1 MKILILTTGS
11 VSAYLS
17 HKLANILK
25 NNGHEIKHYMT
36 EAAGHLMSF
45 NKGSKSDNPFAQ
57 TFYTGHFSN
66 YISNEH
72 EIVDWHDKPNN
83 PVLHIDIVNW
93 ADVCVVCPAD
103 FNILG
108 KMANGIADDV
118 VSSILAA
125 WLGSGKKLYICEA
138 MNTMMYKNPAR
149 LRNRDMLENIE
160 NVHFIEPT
168 VKRLACGDFGIGA
181 LADINTIANIVEG
194 HRWVQPISNNE
205 LIGTTQYSSGSMPGL
220 IGGYIHNYP
229 TRVPY
234 KGLFKDYIPKFNEP
248 GAFGA
253 VRKFDIH
260 EGVDIYCEKHAGVY
274 AMEDGEVVAS
284 YHYTGNAAKC
294 DWWNDTWC
302 IKIKG
307 KSGVITYGE
316 LEMPEYNRK
325 LPSVGTF
332 VKAGD
337 LIGMVGQVL
346 KDGKKRNDIRNHNV
360 CMLHVEL
367 RTENCHIDGWKLDED
382 RDKRLLDP
390 TPYLKLI

>member
-25 NNGHEIKHYMT
+25 NNGHEVKHFMT
-36 EAAGHLMSF
+36 KVAAQLMNMNEAAL
-45 NKGSKSDNPFAQ
+45 SKDYTNQS
-57 TFYTGHFSN
+57 FYTSQYSN
-66 YISNEH
+66 YISIER
-72 EIVDWHDKPNN
+72 EILDWHDKAYN
-83 PVLHIDIVNW
+83 PVLHIDIVKW

-149 LRNRDMLENIE
+149 QRNREILENI
-160 NVHFIEPT
+160 NDVHFIEPT

-194 HRWVQPISNNE
+194 HRWAQPITLDDLQHDGVFYLPNCFNWRLPE
-205 LIGTTQYSSGSMPGL
+205 Y
-220 IGGYIHNYP
+220 
-229 TRVPY
+229 
-234 KGLFKDYIPKFNEP
+234 NEP

-260 EGVDIYCEKHAGVY
+260 EGVDIYCEKY
-274 AMEDGEVVAS
+274 ARIKT
-284 YHYTGNAAKC
+284 Y
-294 DWWNDTWC
+294 NDAC
-302 IKIKG
+302 C
-307 KSGVITYGE
+307 SC
-316 LEMPEYNRK
+316 N
-325 LPSVGTF
+325 F
-332 VKAGD
+332 
-337 LIGMVGQVL
+337 
-346 KDGKKRNDIRNHNV
+346 
-360 CMLHVEL
+360 
-367 RTENCHIDGWKLDED
+367 
-382 RDKRLLDP
+382 
-390 TPYLKLI
+390 

>member
-1 MKILILTTGS
+1 MKMKILLLTTGS

-25 NNGHEIKHYMT
+25 NNGHEVRHYMT
-36 EAAGHLMSF
+36 ATAGHLMSF
-45 NKGSKSDNPFAQ
+45 NKGSKSDNPFSQ

-72 EIVDWHDKPNN
+72 EIVDWHDKASN
-83 PVLHIDIVNW
+83 PVLHIDVVNW

-149 LRNRDMLENIE
+149 LRNRDILENIE
-160 NVHFIEPT
+160 DVHFIEPT

-194 HRWVQPISNNE
+194 HRWVQPIT
-205 LIGTTQYSSGSMPGL
+205 LIDLQHESE
-220 IGGYIHNYP
+220 
-229 TRVPY
+229 
-234 KGLFKDYIPKFNEP
+234 FYIPECYNSRLPDYDEP

-260 EGVDIYCEKHAGVY
+260 EGVDIYCEKHAHVY
-274 AMEDGEVVAS
+274 AMEDGKVVAS

-325 LPSVGTF
+325 LPSIGTF

-337 LIGMVGQVL
+337 LIGVVGQVL
-346 KDGKKRNDIRNHNV
+346 KDGKKRSDIRNHNV

-367 RTENCHIDGWKLDED
+367 RTENCHIDGWKLGED
-382 RDKRLLDP
+382 RDKKLLDP

>member
-25 NNGHEIKHYMT
+25 NNGHEVKHFMT
-36 EAAGHLMSF
+36 KTAAQLMSMNEAAL
-45 NKGSKSDNPFAQ
+45 SKDYTNQS
-57 TFYTGHFSN
+57 FYTSQYSN
-66 YISNEH
+66 YISIER
-72 EIVDWHDKPNN
+72 EILDWHDKAYN
-83 PVLHIDIVNW
+83 PVLHIDIVKW

-149 LRNRDMLENIE
+149 QRNREILENI
-160 NVHFIEPT
+160 NDVHFIEPT

-194 HRWVQPISNNE
+194 HRWAQPITLDDLQHDGVFYLPDCFNWRLPE
-205 LIGTTQYSSGSMPGL
+205 Y
-220 IGGYIHNYP
+220 
-229 TRVPY
+229 
-234 KGLFKDYIPKFNEP
+234 NEP

-260 EGVDIYCEKHAGVY
+260 EGVDIYCVRHAKVY

-337 LIGMVGQVL
+337 LIGVVGQVL
-346 KDGKKRNDIRNHNV
+346 KDGKKRDDIRNHNV
-360 CMLHVEL
+360 CMLHIEL
-367 RTENCHIDGWKLDED
+367 RTENCHLDGWKLVED
-382 RDKRLLDP
+382 RDKKLLDP

>member
-1 MKILILTTGS
+1 MNILLLSTGS

-17 HKLANILK
+17 HKLAYQLK
-25 NNGHEIKHYMT
+25 GDGHEVKHYMT
-36 EAAGHLMSF
+36 KAAGQMMALS
-45 NKGSKSDNPFAQ
+45 NGSNSKNVENQ
-57 TFYTGHFSN
+57 TFHTGHFSN
-66 YISNEH
+66 YISIER
-72 EIVDWHDKPNN
+72 EAFDWHDKSNN

-138 MNTMMYKNPAR
+138 MNTMMYKNQAR
-149 LRNRDMLENIE
+149 QRNRDILENIE
-160 NVHFIEPT
+160 NVYFIEPT

-194 HRWVQPISNNE
+194 HRWAQPITLGDLDHEGHRWVQPITFLQEYFNRRLPE
-205 LIGTTQYSSGSMPGL
+205 Y
-220 IGGYIHNYP
+220 
-229 TRVPY
+229 
-234 KGLFKDYIPKFNEP
+234 NEP

-260 EGVDIYCEKHAGVY
+260 EGVDIYCVKHAKVY

-337 LIGMVGQVL
+337 LIGVVGQVL

-367 RTENCHIDGWKLDED
+367 RTESCHIDGWKLDED

-390 TPYLKLI
+390 TPYLKLIC

>member
-1 MKILILTTGS
+1 MKILLLTTGS

-25 NNGHEIKHYMT
+25 NNGHEVRHYMT
-36 EAAGHLMSF
+36 ATAGHLMSF
-45 NKGSKSDNPFAQ
+45 NKGSKSDNPFSQ

-72 EIVDWHDKPNN
+72 EIVDWHDKASN
-83 PVLHIDIVNW
+83 PVLHIDVVNW

-138 MNTMMYKNPAR
+138 MNTMMYKNAIR
-149 LRNRDMLENIE
+149 IKNHDILDNFE

-168 VKRLACGDFGIGA
+168 LKRLACGDFGIGA

-194 HRWVQPISNNE
+194 HRWVQPIT
-205 LIGTTQYSSGSMPGL
+205 LDDLQ
-220 IGGYIHNYP
+220 HDD
-229 TRVPY
+229 V
-234 KGLFKDYIPKFNEP
+234 FYIPDCLNSRLPDYDEP

-260 EGVDIYCEKHAGVY
+260 EGVDIYCEKYARVY

-284 YHYTGNAAKC
+284 YHYTGNVAKC

-337 LIGMVGQVL
+337 LIGVVGQVL
-346 KDGKKRNDIRNHNV
+346 KNGKKRYDIRNHNT
-360 CMLHVEL
+360 CMLHIEL
-367 RTENCHIDGWKLDED
+367 RTENCHLDGWKLGED
-382 RDKRLLDP
+382 RDKKLLDP

>member
-1 MKILILTTGS
+1 MKILLLTTGS

-25 NNGHEIKHYMT
+25 NNGHEVKHYMT
-36 EAAGHLMSF
+36 ATAGHLMSF
-45 NKGSKSDNPFAQ
+45 NKGSKSDNPFSQ

-72 EIVDWHDKPNN
+72 EIVDWYDKASN
-83 PVLHIDIVNW
+83 PVLHIDVVNW

-138 MNTMMYKNPAR
+138 MNTMMYKNQVR
-149 LRNRDMLENIE
+149 LHNRDILENIE

-194 HRWVQPISNNE
+194 HRWVQPIPVRD
-205 LIGTTQYSSGSMPGL
+205 LQHGDTF
-220 IGGYIHNYP
+220 H
-229 TRVPY
+229 PY
-234 KGLFKDYIPKFNEP
+234 DCFNWRLPLYNEP

-260 EGVDIYCEKHAGVY
+260 EGVDIYCEKYARVY

-284 YHYTGNAAKC
+284 YHYTGNVAKC

-316 LEMPEYNRK
+316 LEMPEYNRN

-337 LIGMVGQVL
+337 FIGVVGQVL
-346 KDGKKRNDIRNHNV
+346 KDGKKRDDIRNHNV
-360 CMLHVEL
+360 CMLHIEL
-367 RTENCHIDGWKLDED
+367 RTENCHLDGWKLGED
-382 RDKRLLDP
+382 RDKKLLDP

>member
-1 MKILILTTGS
+1 MKILLLTTGS

-17 HKLANILK
+17 HKLAYVLK
-25 NNGHEIKHYMT
+25 NNGHEVRHYMT
-36 EAAGHLMSF
+36 ETAGHLMSF

-66 YISNEH
+66 YISKEH
-72 EIVDWHDKPNN
+72 EVVDWHDKPNN
-83 PVLHIDIVNW
+83 PVLHIDVVNW

-149 LRNRDMLENIE
+149 QRNRDILENIE

-181 LADINTIANIVEG
+181 LADINTIANIIEG

-205 LIGTTQYSSGSMPGL
+205 LIGTMKYSSGSMPGL
-220 IGGYIHNYP
+220 VGGYIHNYP
-229 TRVPY
+229 IRVPY
-234 KGLFKDYIPKFNEP
+234 KGLFKDYIPNFNEP

-260 EGVDIYCEKHAGVY
+260 EGVDIYCEKRAGVY
-274 AMEDGEVVAS
+274 ATEDGEVVAS

-307 KSGVITYGE
+307 K
-316 LEMPEYNRK
+316 MPEYNRR

-337 LIGMVGQVL
+337 LIGVVGQVL
-346 KDGKKRNDIRNHNV
+346 TDGKKRNDIRNHNV

-390 TPYLKLI
+390 TPYLKLIC

>member
-1 MKILILTTGS
+1 MKILLLTTGS

-25 NNGHEIKHYMT
+25 NNGHEVRHYMT
-36 EAAGHLMSF
+36 ATAGHLMSF
-45 NKGSKSDNPFAQ
+45 NKGSKSDNPFSQ

-72 EIVDWHDKPNN
+72 EIVDWHDKASN
-83 PVLHIDIVNW
+83 PVLHIDVVNW

-138 MNTMMYKNPAR
+138 MNTMMYKNAIR
-149 LRNRDMLENIE
+149 IKNHDILDNFE

-168 VKRLACGDFGIGA
+168 LKRLACGDFGIGA

-194 HRWVQPISNNE
+194 HRWVQPIT
-205 LIGTTQYSSGSMPGL
+205 LDDLQ
-220 IGGYIHNYP
+220 HDD
-229 TRVPY
+229 V
-234 KGLFKDYIPKFNEP
+234 FYIPDCLNSRLPDYDEP

-260 EGVDIYCEKHAGVY
+260 EGVDIYCEKYARVY

-284 YHYTGNAAKC
+284 YHYTGNIAKC

-337 LIGMVGQVL
+337 LIGVVGQVL
-346 KDGKKRNDIRNHNV
+346 KNGKKRYDIRNHNT
-360 CMLHVEL
+360 CMLHIEL
-367 RTENCHIDGWKLDED
+367 RTENCHLDGWKLGED
-382 RDKRLLDP
+382 RDKKLLDP

>member
-1 MKILILTTGS
+1 MKILLLTTGS
-11 VSAYLS
+11 ISAYLS
-17 HKLANILK
+17 HKLAHVLK
-25 NNGHEIKHYMT
+25 NNGHEVRHYMT
-36 EAAGHLMSF
+36 ETAGHLMSF
-45 NKGSKSDNPFAQ
+45 NKGSKSNNPFSQ

-72 EIVDWHDKPNN
+72 EVVDWHDKASN
-83 PVLHIDIVNW
+83 PVLHIDVVNW

-138 MNTMMYKNPAR
+138 MNTMMYKNQAR
-149 LRNRDMLENIE
+149 QRNRDTLEKIE
-160 NVHFIEPT
+160 NVYFIEPT

-194 HRWVQPISNNE
+194 HRWVQPITLVDLQHESV
-205 LIGTTQYSSGSMPGL
+205 Y
-220 IGGYIHNYP
+220 
-229 TRVPY
+229 
-234 KGLFKDYIPKFNEP
+234 YIPECYNSRLPDYDEP

-260 EGVDIYCEKHAGVY
+260 EGVDIYCEKHADVY

-284 YHYTGNAAKC
+284 YHYTGAKAKC

-316 LEMPEYNRK
+316 LEMPEHNVE

-337 LIGMVGQVL
+337 FIGVVGQVL

-367 RTENCHIDGWKLDED
+367 RTENCHIDGWKLGED
-382 RDKRLLDP
+382 RDKKLLDP

>member
-17 HKLANILK
+17 HKLANIFK
-25 NNGHEIKHYMT
+25 NNGHEVKHFMT
-36 EAAGHLMSF
+36 KTAAQLMSMNEAAL
-45 NKGSKSDNPFAQ
+45 SKDYTNQS
-57 TFYTGHFSN
+57 FYTSQYSN
-66 YISNEH
+66 YISIER
-72 EIVDWHDKPNN
+72 EILDWHDKAYN
-83 PVLHIDIVNW
+83 PVLHIDIVKW

-149 LRNRDMLENIE
+149 QRNREILENIE
-160 NVHFIEPT
+160 DVHFIEPT

-194 HRWVQPISNNE
+194 HRWAQPITLDDLQHDGVFYLPDCFNWRLPE
-205 LIGTTQYSSGSMPGL
+205 Y
-220 IGGYIHNYP
+220 
-229 TRVPY
+229 
-234 KGLFKDYIPKFNEP
+234 NEP

-260 EGVDIYCEKHAGVY
+260 EGVDIYCVKHAKVY

-294 DWWNDTWC
+294 DWWNDTWG

-332 VKAGD
+332 VKTGD
-337 LIGMVGQVL
+337 LIGVVGQVL
-346 KDGKKRNDIRNHNV
+346 KDGKKRDDIRNHNV
-360 CMLHVEL
+360 CMLHIEL
-367 RTENCHIDGWKLDED
+367 RTENCHLDGWKLGED
-382 RDKRLLDP
+382 RDKKLLDP

>member
-1 MKILILTTGS
+1 MKILLLTTGS

-45 NKGSKSDNPFAQ
+45 NKGSKSDNPFSQ

-72 EIVDWHDKPNN
+72 EIVDWHDKSNN
-83 PVLHIDIVNW
+83 PVLHIDVVNW

-138 MNTMMYKNPAR
+138 MNMMMYKNQAR
-149 LRNRDMLENIE
+149 QHNRDILENIE
-160 NVHFIEPT
+160 NVYFIEPT

-194 HRWVQPISNNE
+194 YRWAQPITLDDLDHEGVFYLPDCFNSR
-205 LIGTTQYSSGSMPGL
+205 LP
-220 IGGYIHNYP
+220 
-229 TRVPY
+229 
-234 KGLFKDYIPKFNEP
+234 DYNEP
-248 GAFGA
+248 GAFGV

-260 EGVDIYCEKHAGVY
+260 EGVDIYCVKHAKVY

-316 LEMPEYNRK
+316 LEMPEYNRN

-337 LIGMVGQVL
+337 FIGVVGQVL
-346 KDGKKRNDIRNHNV
+346 KDGKKRDDIRNHNV

-367 RTENCHIDGWKLDED
+367 RTENCHIDGWKLGED

-390 TPYLKLI
+390 TPYLKLII

>member
-25 NNGHEIKHYMT
+25 NNGHEVRHYMT
-36 EAAGHLMSF
+36 ATAGHLMSF
-45 NKGSKSDNPFAQ
+45 NKGSKSDNPFSQ

-72 EIVDWHDKPNN
+72 EIVDWHDKAYN
-83 PVLHIDIVNW
+83 PVLHIDVVNW
-93 ADVCVVCPAD
+93 ADVCAVCPAD

-138 MNTMMYKNPAR
+138 MNTMMYKNQVR
-149 LRNRDMLENIE
+149 LRNRDILENIE

-194 HRWVQPISNNE
+194 HRWVQPIPVRD
-205 LIGTTQYSSGSMPGL
+205 LQHGDTF
-220 IGGYIHNYP
+220 H
-229 TRVPY
+229 PY
-234 KGLFKDYIPKFNEP
+234 DCFNWRLPLYNEP

-260 EGVDIYCEKHAGVY
+260 EGVDIYCEKYARVY

-284 YHYTGNAAKC
+284 YHYTGNIAKC

-316 LEMPEYNRK
+316 LEMPEYNRN

-337 LIGMVGQVL
+337 FIGVVGQVL
-346 KDGKKRNDIRNHNV
+346 KDGKKRDDIRYHNV
-360 CMLHVEL
+360 CMLHIEL
-367 RTENCHIDGWKLDED
+367 RTENCHIDGWKLGED
-382 RDKRLLDP
+382 RDKKLLDP